1 MFQISLWLE
10 WSAWCMA
17 KGPCLVV
24 VNVWPHSCPTEST
37 ISLITHQER
46 RPSKI
51 KHRTLR
57 LLVEQPLWKIKRW
70 EGTMRSLDKCLGHA
84 LWGMAGGIAKA
95 MRTGTQKDSDLTKPS
110 QLRAN
115 YRVCTW
121 GIDSYLC
128 GGQLLIV
135 WVTTCQLVFVAS
147 RSMYNNACLTFCRF
161 VTLAFLSAMHAQ
173 FIVSF
178 AEYYKKY
185 MLWISMTVYLMNES
199 KL

>member
-51 KHRTLR
+51 KHPTLR

-95 MRTGTQKDSDLTKPS
+95 MRTGTQKDSNLTKPS

-128 GGQLLIV
+128 GGQLLVV
-135 WVTTCQLVFVAS
+135 WETTCQLVFVAS
-147 RSMYNNACLTFCRF
+147 RSMYNNACLTLCRF
-161 VTLAFLSAMHAQ
+161 VTLAFLSAMQAQ

-178 AEYYKKY
+178 AEY
-185 MLWISMTVYLMNES
+185 
-199 KL
+199 